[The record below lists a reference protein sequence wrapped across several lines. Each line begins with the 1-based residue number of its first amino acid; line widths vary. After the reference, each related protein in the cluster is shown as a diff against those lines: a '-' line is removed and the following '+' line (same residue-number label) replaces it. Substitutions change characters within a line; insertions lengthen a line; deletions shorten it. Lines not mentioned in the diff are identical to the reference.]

1 MKNFALSIR
10 FAWETENFYFC
21 LHSIAQFYKN
31 HEGNPDTPAYHH
43 FSDPPPLHNHTFY
56 PSRDSIESCQSG
68 TADKNVDVHKDICV
82 HRSILCQ
89 LLLHNR
95 AVIRQA
101 ATFPAF
107 FGYNFL
113 LIIVA
118 LGLIYL
124 IWRFKGHLGGRT
136 PLRNHPS
143 PTESM
148 YFAKSIGM
156 LSRDVVMLILVIGFA
171 TALRLGDKW
180 LKLDRRRQDLVNMQ
194 REEELK
200 NLKSQLNPHFLFNTL
215 NSIYALIA
223 ISPTK
228 AQEAVHELSR
238 LLRYVLYDT
247 SATVSLKQELAFIDN
262 YVSLMKLRLSSAIKT
277 QRDT

>member
-21 LHSIAQFYKN
+21 YIPLLNFIKN

-107 FGYNFL
+107 FRLQFPSDHSS
-113 LIIVA
+113 
-118 LGLIYL
+118 LGLYISSGASKAIL
-124 IWRFKGHLGGRT
+124 EGAL
-136 PLRNHPS
+136 
-143 PTESM
+143 
-148 YFAKSIGM
+148 
-156 LSRDVVMLILVIGFA
+156 LSETIHRRPKACILQNQSACSRA
-171 TALRLGDKW
+171 T
-180 LKLDRRRQDLVNMQ
+180 
-194 REEELK
+194 
-200 NLKSQLNPHFLFNTL
+200 
-215 NSIYALIA
+215 
-223 ISPTK
+223 
-228 AQEAVHELSR
+228 
-238 LLRYVLYDT
+238 
-247 SATVSLKQELAFIDN
+247 
-262 YVSLMKLRLSSAIKT
+262 
-277 QRDT
+277 